1 MKMNTIKSN
10 PFLIAVINALGVFAG
25 AFGMIFILSLID
37 KVSILTRIKD
47 PVMMIIL
54 IACPIVSG
62 VSTFIRARKQKLAA
76 A

>member
-1 MKMNTIKSN
+1 MNHSRIN
-10 PFLIAVINALGVFAG
+10 PFLIGFLNMLLGFAG
-25 AFGMIFILSLID
+25 TCGTIYVLSLID
-37 KVSILTRIKD
+37 KVSFFTKVKD

-62 VSTFIRARKQKLAA
+62 VSAFIRARKQKLAA

>member
-1 MKMNTIKSN
+1 MNTIRSN

-47 PVMMIIL
+47 SVMMIIL

-62 VSTFIRARKQKLAA
+62 VSAFIRARKQRLAA

>member
-1 MKMNTIKSN
+1 MNTIKPN

-62 VSTFIRARKQKLAA
+62 VSAFIRARKQKLAA

>member
-1 MKMNTIKSN
+1 MNTIRSN

-54 IACPIVSG
+54 IACPFVSG
-62 VSTFIRARKQKLAA
+62 VSALIRARKQKLAA

>member
-1 MKMNTIKSN
+1 MNTIRSN

-25 AFGMIFILSLID
+25 TFGMIFILSLID

-62 VSTFIRARKQKLAA
+62 VSAFIRAKKQRLAA

>member
-1 MKMNTIKSN
+1 MNTIRSN

-37 KVSILTRIKD
+37 KVSILTKIKD
-47 PVMMIIL
+47 PVMMTIL

-62 VSTFIRARKQKLAA
+62 VSAFIRARKQRLAA